1 MDSGAKGT
9 IRWQYLGAVRYR
21 DGLSLQKERRE
32 RLRREGPGAGGYL
45 LLLEHEPVI
54 TDGRFGRGGNIILSE
69 DELGKRGV
77 ETYKTERGGDVTF
90 HGPGQLVAYPII
102 DLRSFGLGAKAYVR
116 ALEET
121 IIRVLGDYDIKG
133 VTMDGYPGVW
143 AYGGKIASI
152 GVSVSGGITMHGSAF
167 NVNTDLSYFLDDRPM
182 RPRGGDD
189 YVVKGHSRRGDRLRS
204 RHALLRTL
212 LRRGLQ
218 RGDEGDTLKIQYFV
232 IARFRRNRGNLIF
245 LSFPSDFIGN
255 PSFNP

>member
-1 MDSGAKGT
+1 MDSDTKG
-9 IRWQYLGAVRYR
+9 IISWQYLGAVRYR

-167 NVNTDLSYFLDDRPM
+167 NVNTDLSYFSMIVPCGLEGVRMTSLREILDEEMDFAAVTRAFVRSFGEVFNGEM
-182 RPRGGDD
+182 REI
-189 YVVKGHSRRGDRLRS
+189 L
-204 RHALLRTL
+204 
-212 LRRGLQ
+212 
-218 RGDEGDTLKIQYFV
+218 
-232 IARFRRNRGNLIF
+232 
-245 LSFPSDFIGN
+245 
-255 PSFNP
+255 

>member
-1 MDSGAKGT
+1 MDSDTKG
-9 IRWQYLGAVRYR
+9 IISWQYLGAVRYR

-167 NVNTDLSYFLDDRPM
+167 NVNTDLSYFSMIVPCGLEGVRMTSLREILDEEMDFAAVTRAFVRSFGEVFNAEM
-182 RPRGGDD
+182 REI
-189 YVVKGHSRRGDRLRS
+189 L
-204 RHALLRTL
+204 
-212 LRRGLQ
+212 
-218 RGDEGDTLKIQYFV
+218 
-232 IARFRRNRGNLIF
+232 
-245 LSFPSDFIGN
+245 
-255 PSFNP
+255 